1 MIVADSLS
9 MIVVTEELS
18 RGSLGAAGSLI
29 TRPEIAARALL
40 SGGTE
45 QQQQKWLPLLAS
57 GETLCAISIT
67 EPNAGSDVAAVSLK
81 ATPVENGW
89 LLNGSKT
96 WCTFAG
102 KSDSCLSYWRAVTRT
117 LR

>member
-1 MIVADSLS
+1 

-40 SGGTE
+40 AGGTE
-45 QQQQKWLPLLAS
+45 KQQQAWLPKLAS
-57 GETLCAISIT
+57 GEMLCAISIT
-67 EPNAGSDVAAVSLK
+67 EPNTGSDVAAVSMK
-81 ATPVENGW
+81 ATATEKGW
-89 LLNGSKT
+89 ILNGSKT

-102 KSDSCLSYWRAVTRT
+102 RSELIVMLARTNSDSSLGLS
-117 LR
+117 LIHI